1 LSPRGG
7 KRSGAGRPR
16 GGPYGEPTR
25 TVRVPESL
33 HQEIEAVLPLYRN
46 HERPR
51 VGPAMELLSPA
62 LVPIRLRRPLY
73 ASKVPAGFPSPAD
86 DYVEKRLDLNDYLV
100 KHKEATFFV
109 RVQGD
114 SMVDAGIQDGDILVV
129 DRAIEPKHRHI
140 VLAVVDGQLT
150 VKRLIKRKGEVWLYA
165 ENADY
170 APIKLDPEAGCDI
183 WGVVK
188 HAIHSF

>member
-1 LSPRGG
+1 M
-7 KRSGAGRPR
+7 
-16 GGPYGEPTR
+16 
-25 TVRVPESL
+25 
-33 HQEIEAVLPLYRN
+33 LPLYRST
-46 HERPR
+46 ERQQ
-51 VGPAMELLSPA
+51 AAHNMELLTPA

-114 SMVDAGIQDGDILVV
+114 SMVDAGIHDGDILVV
-129 DRAIEPKHRHI
+129 DRAIEPKHRHV

-150 VKRLIKRKGEVWLYA
+150 VKRLIKQKGKVWLHA

-170 APIKLDPEAGCDI
+170 SPIELNEEQGCEI

-188 HAIHSF
+188 HAIHSL